1 MKVQLDFCSDL
12 VAVLIVGLLR
22 IGFIRPQVGCGSG
35 GRRFLARIEESIVI
49 MAKPERI
56 WPFLFWDR
64 IPEWLDGIRKA
75 RYTSEEKDSVGATA
89 HVIAEM
95 AGIKAEWDV
104 EITEYVR
111 NERAT
116 WRTTGG
122 NLTAV
127 GLTMLESVEAGSKLT
142 FVIDYD
148 LPYSIL
154 GKVVDKLMVSRD
166 VEKGIKTGLRKLKRI
181 VEE

>member
-1 MKVQLDFCSDL
+1 M
-12 VAVLIVGLLR
+12 
-22 IGFIRPQVGCGSG
+22 
-35 GRRFLARIEESIVI
+35 ARIEESIVVI
-49 MAKPERI
+49 AEPERI

-64 IPEWLDGIRKA
+64 LPEWLDGIKKA
-75 RYTSEEKDSVGATA
+75 TYTSGEKDCVGATA
-89 HVIAEM
+89 HVVAEM

-104 EITEYVR
+104 EITEYAR

-127 GLTMLESVEAGSKLT
+127 GLTTLEPVEAGSKLT

-166 VEKGIKTGLRKLKRI
+166 VGKGIKTGLQKLKSI

>member
-1 MKVQLDFCSDL
+1 LD
-12 VAVLIVGLLR
+12 A
-22 IGFIRPQVGCGSG
+22 
-35 GRRFLARIEESIVI
+35 
-49 MAKPERI
+49 
-56 WPFLFWDR
+56 
-64 IPEWLDGIRKA
+64 IRKA
-75 RYTSEEKDSVGATA
+75 RHTSEEKDSVGATA
-89 HVIAEM
+89 HVVAET

-127 GLTMLESVEAGSKLT
+127 GLTTLEPVEGGSRLT

-166 VEKGIKTGLRKLKRI
+166 FEKGIKTGLQKLKRI